1 MYIELL
7 KDINGTKFNIWKD
20 FLKKSSLEPDTL
32 IDCTVLIWEDN
43 TLIATGSRYDCVL
56 KCLAVDEK
64 HQGEGLTASLIT
76 TLRND
81 AFSNGIRHLF
91 LYTKPQNKA
100 IFEDLFFYPVA
111 QTENVL
117 LMEDKKN
124 GINTFLESLPKND
137 ATGKTGCLVMN
148 CNPFTLGHLYLAETA
163 AKECDKLYIFVVS
176 EDKSIFSATDRLEMV
191 KQGTAHIKNVTV
203 LPTGPYL
210 ISSVTFPTYFL
221 KEKENLEQIKCLL
234 DIEIFSKYYAK
245 EFNITTR
252 FVGTEPFSQSTAQY
266 NDALKKFLPEHGIEI
281 TEIQRLEKSGSPISA
296 SRVRNLIECGKIQEA
311 KELLPDSTYNFLL
324 DKGLI

>member
-7 KDINGTKFNIWKD
+7 TAINETKFNIWKQ
-20 FLKKSSLEPDTL
+20 FLKKASLEPDTL
-32 IDCTVLIWEDN
+32 IDCTVLIWEGN

-111 QTENVL
+111 QTANVL
-117 LMEDKKN
+117 LMEDKKD

-137 ATGKTGCLVMN
+137 TKGKTGCLVMN
-148 CNPFTLGHLYLAETA
+148 CNPFTLGHLYLTETA

-176 EDKSIFSATDRLEMV
+176 EDKSTFSANDRIEMV
-191 KQGTAHIKNVTV
+191 KRGTAHIKNVTV

-210 ISSVTFPTYFL
+210 ISSATFPTYFL
-221 KEKENLEQIKCLL
+221 KDKENIEQIKCLL
-234 DIEIFSKYYAK
+234 DIEIFAKYYAK
-245 EFNITTR
+245 KFNITTR

-266 NDALKKFLPEHGIEI
+266 NDALKKFLPENGIEI

-296 SRVRNLIECGKIQEA
+296 SRVRNLIERGKIQEV
-311 KELLPDSTYNFLL
+311 KELLPDSTYEFLL